1 MERRRFLSD
10 LSRLAVLCAGVPNDW
25 RVLHRPRF
33 ADDPFALG
41 VASGDPTSSGAVL
54 WTRLAPRPFEPN
66 GGMKGIRATVDW
78 EVAEDDGF
86 QRIVKRGRHTAAPE
100 LAYSVHAEVEGLA
113 PDRWYAY
120 RFRSGD
126 AVSAVGRLRTTP
138 AEGAVSPLRFGVA
151 SCQNYEQ
158 GLFTALD
165 HLARERCDLVTH
177 LGDYIYEWG
186 AREGAVR
193 PHHGFEVQTLDQYR
207 ERYSQYKLD
216 PALQAAHA
224 ACPWIV
230 TWDDHEVDNNYANE
244 MGENVWESAE
254 QVRTRRAAAY
264 QAWWEHQPVRV
275 PRARSWA
282 DLDIRRTA
290 NWGALAR
297 FWVMDTRQY
306 RDDQPCGDG
315 SQMVP
320 CGEWADPARSL
331 PGMAQEKWL
340 SDGLGASRARWQVLA
355 QQVMMAPFDDAVGP
369 QTTRLHMD
377 SWAGYPASRD
387 RMLGAIAERAPN
399 RTVVLTGDI
408 HSNWVHELKSG
419 FDRPDRPVVAAEFVG
434 TSLSSGGD
442 GDDAWG
448 SVAPAMADN
457 PHLKWHSA
465 RRGYVVCDV
474 NEREWISDFREVPFV
489 TRPGASVR
497 TSTRWRVEHGRAGI
511 TQL

>member
-1 MERRRFLSD
+1 MERRRFLGD
-10 LSRLAVLCAGVPNDW
+10 LTRYAALCAGLPNEW
-25 RVLHRPRF
+25 RLVHRPRF

-41 VASGDPTSSGAVL
+41 VASGDPTPTGAVL

-66 GGMKGIRATVDW
+66 GGMPGDRAIVDW
-78 EVAEDDGF
+78 EVATDDGF
-86 QRIVKRGRHTAAPE
+86 QQVVRRGRQTAAPE

-113 PDRWYAY
+113 PDRWYVY

-126 AVSAVGRLRTTP
+126 AVSAVGRLRTAP
-138 AEGAVSPLRFGVA
+138 AADATTPLRLGMA

-158 GLFTALD
+158 GLFTALE
-165 HLARERCDLVTH
+165 HLAGERCDLIAH
-177 LGDYIYEWG
+177 LGDYIYEYG
-186 AREGAVR
+186 VRDGAVR
-193 PHHGFEVQTLDQYR
+193 PHHGFETQTLDDYR
-207 ERYSQYKLD
+207 TRYSQYKLD

-244 MGENVWESAE
+244 ASENVWESAE
-254 QVRTRRAAAY
+254 QVRARRAAAY

-282 DLDIRRTA
+282 DLDIRRTT

-320 CGEWADPARSL
+320 CAGWADPARSL
-331 PGMAQEKWL
+331 PGLAQERWL
-340 SDGLGASRARWQVLA
+340 TEGLGASRARWQVLA

-369 QTTRLHMD
+369 DRTRLHMD
-377 SWAGYPASRD
+377 AWAGYPASRD
-387 RMLGAIAERAPN
+387 RILGAIAERAPN

-408 HSNWVHELKSG
+408 HSSWVNELRAG
-419 FDRPDRPVVAAEFVG
+419 FDRPNRPVVATELVG

-442 GDDAWG
+442 GSDAWG

-465 RRGYVVCDV
+465 RRGYVICDV
-474 NEREWISDFREVPFV
+474 NDREWLADFREVPFV
-489 TRPGASVR
+489 TRPGAPVR
-497 TSTRWRVEHGRAGI
+497 TRTKWRIEHGRPGVVEV
-511 TQL
+511 

>member
-10 LSRLAVLCAGVPNDW
+10 LSRAAVLCAGLPNEW
-25 RVLHRPRF
+25 RVTHRPRF

-41 VASGDPTSSGAVL
+41 VASGDPTATGAVL
-54 WTRLAPRPFEPN
+54 WTRLAPRPLEPE
-66 GGMKGIRATVDW
+66 GGMPGPRTVVDW
-78 EVAEDDGF
+78 EVAEDDAF
-86 QRIVKRGRHTAAPE
+86 TRIVRRGRHTAAPE
-100 LAYSVHAEVEGLA
+100 LAYSVHVDVEGLA
-113 PDRWYAY
+113 PDRWYVY

-126 AVSAVGRLRTTP
+126 AVSPVGRLRTAP
-138 AEGAVSPLRFGVA
+138 AEGALTPLRFGVA

-165 HLARERCDLVTH
+165 HLAAERCDLITH
-177 LGDYIYEWG
+177 LGDYIYEYG
-186 AREGAVR
+186 RRAGAVR
-193 PHHGFEVQTLDQYR
+193 PHHGFETQTLTDYR
-207 ERYSQYKLD
+207 ERYGQYKLD

-230 TWDDHEVDNNYANE
+230 TWDDHEVDNNYADE
-244 MGENVWESAE
+244 RGENVSEAEE
-254 QVRTRRAAAY
+254 QVRARRAAAY

-297 FWVMDTRQY
+297 FWVLDTRQY
-306 RDDQPCGDG
+306 RDVQACGDG

-331 PGMAQEKWL
+331 PGREQEQWL
-340 SDGLGASRARWQVLA
+340 DAGLASSRARWQVLA
-355 QQVMMAPFDDAVGP
+355 QQVMMAPFDDAVGSNA
-369 QTTRLHMD
+369 TRLHMD
-377 SWAGYPASRD
+377 AWAGYPASRD
-387 RMLGAIAERAPN
+387 RVLGSIARHAPN

-408 HSNWVHELKSG
+408 HSNWVQELHAG

-442 GDDAWG
+442 GDEAWG
-448 SVAPAMADN
+448 SVAVAKADN

-465 RRGYVVCDV
+465 RRGYVICEV
-474 NEREWISDFREVPFV
+474 NETEWRADYREVPFV
-489 TRPGASVR
+489 TRPGAPVR
-497 TSTRWRVEHGRAGI
+497 TRTSWRLEHGRAGI